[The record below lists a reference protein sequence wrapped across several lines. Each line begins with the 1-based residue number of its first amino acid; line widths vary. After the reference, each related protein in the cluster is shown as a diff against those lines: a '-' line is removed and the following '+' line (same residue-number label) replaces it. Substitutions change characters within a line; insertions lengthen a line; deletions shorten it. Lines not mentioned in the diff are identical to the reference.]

1 VGCDAGRR
9 ASRSSA
15 AMRIRKR
22 APPVATAAA
31 EEELRL
37 QQFSCPAVSGSLSNR
52 GRSDS
57 DGVHHVDGGSCRIVA
72 PTPSVE
78 APAAGGLC
86 TTDCEN
92 VESEATRRPR
102 PTDGTISPVSLKLFK
117 RWSSIAFM
125 TCTCDVVCGRKEP
138 FTSFECN
145 LGRGREGG

>member
-1 VGCDAGRR
+1 
-9 ASRSSA
+9 
-15 AMRIRKR
+15 MRIRKR
-22 APPVATAAA
+22 APPVAAAAAA

-57 DGVHHVDGGSCRIVA
+57 DGVHDVDGGSCRIVA
-72 PTPSVE
+72 PAPSME

-86 TTDCEN
+86 TTDCQN

-102 PTDGTISPVSLKLFK
+102 PTGGTISPVSLKLFK

-125 TCTCDVVCGRKEP
+125 ACTSDVVCGWRER

-145 LGRGREGG
+145 LGRVREGG